1 MTDIDEGAGSDPPA
15 AAPTADDDGAAGWF
29 VGQSDDIDADA
40 AAERIQTG
48 SVAAPRDWPSIAVD
62 AGVVDSRATYYDRLH
77 AAATAATQAAVRE
90 RERADDQQLVHA
102 VRAMDDCEQLANEL
116 AERVAAWAGSRF
128 PSSSPGIAGARAL
141 VDEAPIGEASTGE
154 AQTDEAQTDEL
165 DRRVVSLATRVS
177 ALADERDA
185 LETTIEQTAPAV
197 APNLAAM
204 AGATLA
210 ARLIALA
217 GGLASLAKKPAGTV
231 QVLGAEDALFAH
243 LAGRAPSPKHGVIY
257 THEFVRGTRPDD
269 RGSAARALAGKLA
282 LAARVDHYAGT
293 YRESLHD
300 DLRERMATIR
310 ARADEDGSDP
320 GDADGAGDP
329 EDADG
334 AETEGVTGDE

>member
-1 MTDIDEGAGSDPPA
+1 MTDTDETTETDPPA
-15 AAPTADDDGAAGWF
+15 AVSGAGDGDGGWF
-29 VGQSDDIDADA
+29 VGLAGDADPEGD
-40 AAERIQTG
+40 AERVQTG
-48 SVAAPRDWPSIAVD
+48 SAAAPRDWPSIAVD
-62 AGVVDSRATYYDRLH
+62 EGVVDSRATYYDRLH
-77 AAATAATQAAVRE
+77 AATTAATRSAVRE

-141 VDEAPIGEASTGE
+141 ADETQTDE
-154 AQTDEAQTDEL
+154 AQTDEERTDEL
-165 DRRVVSLATRVS
+165 DRRVVSLATRV
-177 ALADERDA
+177 AELADERDA
-185 LETTIEQTAPAV
+185 LETTIERTAPAV

-217 GGLASLAKKPAGTV
+217 GGLESLAKKPAGTV

-293 YRESLHD
+293 YRASLHD

-310 ARADEDGSDP
+310 ARADGNGETDG
-320 GDADGAGDP
+320 GDGTDGTDG
-329 EDADG
+329 ETRGGNDA
-334 AETEGVTGDE
+334 